1 MRHLNY
7 SVELLKDDWFFR
19 QLNEIMA
26 AILDFNGSGRLGRE
40 RNFYQEG
47 GRRSNM
53 RRGVGLGGEDYP
65 LPRPSTLTPNQSLAH
80 TN

>member
-7 SVELLKDDWFFR
+7 SVELLNDDWFFR

-26 AILDFNGSGRLGRE
+26 AIFFNGSGRLGRE

-47 GRRSNM
+47 GRRSKM

-65 LPRPSTLTPNQSLAH
+65 LPQPSTLTPNQSLAH